1 MAIGSGIG
9 SQLGIAAETT
19 FNTPVTVTRFYEFT
33 SENLNY
39 NKKVAVGMGL
49 RAGGQ
54 LPRSQRRV
62 VTTTD
67 VTGEIVLDLP
77 TRGLGLLLA
86 QAMGTSPSVV
96 TTTTGVYSYTFTLG
110 DTYGRSFSA
119 QVGVP
124 QYGGTV
130 TPKSIAGAKIQGF
143 ELGVAVGGIA
153 TGKFTVDAAS
163 LTTSTSLATASYSAT
178 TNLFHFAQGVI
189 TDNASSSPVT
199 YANIKDFSLTVDNAL
214 KTDRFN
220 LGSAGAKQEQIIN
233 GFRAITGKV
242 TAEFTD
248 TVLLDKFLAD
258 TTAGLKLTFTGATIG
273 TSGSNKELLSITI
286 PACKFDGDVP
296 AVSGPGVIDVSFG
309 FTVYDDGTNA
319 PFTIVTQSLDNAL

>member
-67 VTGEIVLDLP
+67 VTGDIVLDLP

-119 QVGVP
+119 QVGIP

-178 TNLFHFAQGVI
+178 TNLFHFAQGAI
-189 TDNASSSPVT
+189 TVAGSSV
-199 YANIKDFSLTVDNAL
+199 ANIKDFTLTVGNTL
-214 KTDRFN
+214 KGDRYN
-220 LGSAGAKQEQIIN
+220 LGSAGIKAEQVIN
-233 GFRAITGKV
+233 GFRKISGKM

-248 TVLLDKFLAD
+248 TTLLAAYLAD
-258 TTAGLKLTFTGATIG
+258 TTTAIVLTFTGAVIANG
-273 TSGSNKELLSITI
+273 QSEKLVITI
-286 PACKFDGDVP
+286 PAAKFNADTPNVP
-296 AVSGPGVIDVSFG
+296 GPGVIDLGMTFEG
-309 FTVYDDGTNA
+309 YDDGTNQ
-319 PFTIVTQSLDNAL
+319 PLTIVYQTADTAL

>member
-54 LPRSQRRV
+54 LPRAQRRV

-67 VTGEIVLDLP
+67 VTGDITLDLP

-86 QAMGTSPSVV
+86 QAMGTSPSAV

-110 DTYGRSFSA
+110 DVYGRSFTA

-130 TPKSIAGAKIQGF
+130 TPKTVAGAKIQGF
-143 ELGVAVGGIA
+143 ELAVANGGIA

-163 LTTSTSLATASYSAT
+163 LTTGVSLATASYST
-178 TNLFHFAQGVI
+178 ISNLFNFSQGALTI
-189 TDNASSSPVT
+189 AGSSV
-199 YANIKDFSLTVDNAL
+199 ANIKDFTVTVGNTL
-214 KTDRFN
+214 KGDRFN
-220 LGSAGAKQEQIIN
+220 LGGAGIKAEQVIN
-233 GFRAITGKV
+233 GFRKISGKL

-248 TVLLDKFLAD
+248 TTLLSAFLAD
-258 TTAGLKLTFTGATIG
+258 STTAIVLTFTGQTIANG
-273 TSGSNKELLSITI
+273 QNEKLVITI
-286 PACKFDGDVP
+286 PAAKFNADTP
-296 AVSGPGVIDVSFG
+296 NVSGPGVIDLSM
-309 FTVYDDGTNA
+309 TYEAYDDGTNQ
-319 PFTIVTQSLDNAL
+319 PLTIAYQTADSSL

>member
-19 FNTPVTVTRFYEFT
+19 FNTPVTVSRFYEFT

-67 VTGEIVLDLP
+67 ATGDIVLDLP

-86 QAMGTSPSVV
+86 QAMGTSPSAV

-110 DTYGRSFSA
+110 DVYGRSFTA

-130 TPKSIAGAKIQGF
+130 TPKTIAGAKIQAF
-143 ELGVAVGGIA
+143 ELAVAVGGIA

-163 LTTSTSLATASYSAT
+163 LTTGVSLATASYST
-178 TNLFHFAQGVI
+178 ISNLFNFAQGSI
-189 TDNASSSPVT
+189 TVAGSSV
-199 YANIKDFSLTVDNAL
+199 ANIKDFTVTVANTL
-214 KTDRFN
+214 KGDRFN
-220 LGSAGAKQEQIIN
+220 LGAAGLKAEQVIN
-233 GFRAITGKV
+233 GFRKISGKL

-248 TVLLDKFLAD
+248 TTLLNAFLAD
-258 TTAGLKLTFTGATIG
+258 TTTALVLTFTGATIANG
-273 TSGSNKELLSITI
+273 AKKLSPSQSQQRSSMQTHQMF
-286 PACKFDGDVP
+286 KVL
-296 AVSGPGVIDVSFG
+296 VSSI
-309 FTVYDDGTNA
+309 
-319 PFTIVTQSLDNAL
+319 

>member
-9 SQLGIAAETT
+9 SQLGIATEST

-62 VTTTD
+62 VTTSD
-67 VTGEIVLDLP
+67 STGDINLDLP
-77 TRGLGLLLA
+77 TRGLGLLLSH
-86 QAMGTSPSVV
+86 AMGSTPSAV

-110 DTYGRSFSA
+110 DVYGRSFTA

-130 TPKSIAGAKIQGF
+130 TPKTIGGAKIQNF
-143 ELGVAVGGIA
+143 ELGVAAGGIA

-163 LTTSTSLATASYSAT
+163 LTTGVSLATASYST
-178 TNLFHFAQGVI
+178 ISNLFHFAQGALTVNG
-189 TDNASSSPVT
+189 TSV
-199 YANIKDFSLTVDNAL
+199 ANVKDFTVTVANTL
-214 KTDRFN
+214 KGDRYN
-220 LGSAGAKQEQIIN
+220 LGSAGTKAEQVIN
-233 GFRAITGKV
+233 GFRKISGKL
-242 TAEFTD
+242 TAEFSD
-248 TVLLDKFLAD
+248 TTLLNAFLAD
-258 TTAGLKLTFTGATIG
+258 STTALVLTFTGATIANG
-273 TSGSNKELLSITI
+273 AKETLSITI
-286 PACKFDGDVP
+286 PAAKFNADTPNVP
-296 AVSGPGVIDVSFG
+296 GAGVIDLSMTFEG
-309 FTVYDDGTNA
+309 YDDGSNQ
-319 PFTIVTQSLDNAL
+319 PLTIVYQTADSSL

>member
-9 SQLGIAAETT
+9 SQLGIATETT
-19 FNTPVTVTRFYEFT
+19 FNNSVTVSRFYEFT
-33 SENLNY
+33 NENLNF

-67 VTGEIVLDLP
+67 VTGDIVLDLP
-77 TRGLGLLLA
+77 TRGLGLLLS
-86 QAMGTSPSVV
+86 QAMGTSPSAV

-110 DTYGRSFSA
+110 DVYGRSFTA

-130 TPKSIAGAKIQGF
+130 TPKTIAGAKISKF
-143 ELGVAVGGIA
+143 ELSVATGGIA

-163 LTTSTSLATASYSAT
+163 MTTGTSLAVASYST
-178 TNLFHFAQGVI
+178 ISNLFHFAQGAI
-189 TDNASSSPVT
+189 TVDGSSV
-199 YANIKDFSLTVDNAL
+199 ANVKDFTLTVDNTL
-214 KTDRFN
+214 KVDRYN
-220 LGSAGAKQEQIIN
+220 LGASGTKAEQVIN
-233 GFRAITGKV
+233 GFRKISGKL

-248 TVLLDKFLAD
+248 TTFFTKYFND
-258 TTAGLKLTFTGATIG
+258 TTTALVLTFTGATIAG
-273 TSGSNKELLSITI
+273 GQSEKLTITI
-286 PACKFDGDVP
+286 PAVKFDADTPNV
-296 AVSGPGVIDVSFG
+296 AGPQVIDLAMTFEG
-309 FTVYDDGTNA
+309 YDDGTNQ
-319 PFTIVTQSLDNAL
+319 PLTIAYQTADSSL

>member
-19 FNTPVTVTRFYEFT
+19 FNIAVTVTRFYEFT
-33 SENLNY
+33 SESLNY

-67 VTGEIVLDLP
+67 VTGDIVLDLP

-86 QAMGTSPSVV
+86 QAMGTSPSP
-96 TTTTGVYSYTFTLG
+96 TTVTTGVYSYSFTLG
-110 DTYGRSFSA
+110 DVYGRSFSA

-130 TPKSIAGAKIQGF
+130 TPKTIAGAKIQGF
-143 ELGVAVGGIA
+143 ELAVANGGIA

-163 LTTSTSLATASYSAT
+163 LTTGTSLATASYST
-178 TNLFHFAQGVI
+178 ISNLFNFSQGALTI
-189 TDNASSSPVT
+189 NGSSV
-199 YANIKDFSLTVDNAL
+199 ANIKDFTVTVGNTL
-214 KTDRFN
+214 KGDRFN
-220 LGSAGAKQEQIIN
+220 LGGSGIKAEQVIN
-233 GFRAITGKV
+233 GFRKISGKL

-248 TVLLDKFLAD
+248 TTLLSAFLAD
-258 TTAGLKLTFTGATIG
+258 STTAIVVTFTGSIIALGATE
-273 TSGSNKELLSITI
+273 KFVITI
-286 PACKFDGDVP
+286 PAAKFNADTPNV
-296 AVSGPGVIDVSFG
+296 AGPGVVDLSMTFEA
-309 FTVYDDGTNA
+309 YDDGTNQ
-319 PFTIVTQSLDNAL
+319 PLTILYQTADSSL